1 MNIFGFCRNSRYLN
15 ISQNK
20 IFLSVH
26 VKVHIQ
32 PLYIVSCNTSTRVA
46 NVVLEVLAE
55 ILEMDEDVVDICFFV
70 AYARFVTI
78 DAFLK
83 HFH

>member
-26 VKVHIQ
+26 VKIHIQ
-32 PLYIVSCNTSTRVA
+32 LLYIVSCTTGTRVA
-46 NVVLEVLAE
+46 NVVVTALAE
-55 ILEMDEDVVDICFFV
+55 ILEMDEDVADICFFV

-78 DAFLK
+78 DAFWK